1 MIILIKPIKKI
12 DSMKLFLLFIFFLC
26 SILFSQEFNP
36 WNLDINKR
44 VIHRKDVS
52 HIIMDPRVD
61 HFRVVLFLGD
71 RFPYNYKSRQFG
83 FYIKA
88 INEEEAYQIMNQ
100 FDKQL
105 DTGREIYLKLNGSR
119 ILEWSFN

>member
-1 MIILIKPIKKI
+1 MRLIILIIY
-12 DSMKLFLLFIFFLC
+12 LLNSYL
-26 SILFSQEFNP
+26 LSQEFNP
-36 WNLDINKR
+36 WNLDITKR

-61 HFRVVLFLGD
+61 HFRVVLILGD
-71 RFPYNYKSRQFG
+71 RFPYNFKSRQFG
-83 FYIKA
+83 LFIKTT
-88 INEEEAYQIMNQ
+88 NEVEAMQIMNQ

-105 DTGREIYLKLNGSR
+105 ETGREIVLKLNGSR

>member
-1 MIILIKPIKKI
+1 MRLIILIIY
-12 DSMKLFLLFIFFLC
+12 LLNSYL
-26 SILFSQEFNP
+26 LSQEFNP
-36 WNLDINKR
+36 WNLDITKR

-61 HFRVVLFLGD
+61 HFRVVLILGD
-71 RFPYNYKSRQFG
+71 RFPYNFKSRQFG
-83 FYIKA
+83 LFIKTT
-88 INEEEAYQIMNQ
+88 NEVEAMQIINQ

-105 DTGREIYLKLNGSR
+105 ETGREINLKLNGSR